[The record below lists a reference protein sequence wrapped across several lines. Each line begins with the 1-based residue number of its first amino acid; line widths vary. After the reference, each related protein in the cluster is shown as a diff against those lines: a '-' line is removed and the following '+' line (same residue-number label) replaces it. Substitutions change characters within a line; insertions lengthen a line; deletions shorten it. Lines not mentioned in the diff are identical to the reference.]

1 MVQWLIYI
9 LKFSS
14 KGKKIKLEEPSG
26 DVLYLGDTKHE
37 SVEDVADRRAK
48 KRVVKTLVTG
58 SEEMRSEEPLDEQL
72 YSNMLEDVDR
82 LGRLVRD
89 RKFVQTITQNVSYGR
104 LASYRVKGFFPMFAA
119 AILNES

>member
-14 KGKKIKLEEPSG
+14 KGKRIKLEEPSG

-37 SVEDVADRRAK
+37 SVEDAADRRAK
-48 KRVVKTLVTG
+48 ERVVKTLVTG
-58 SEEMRSEEPLDEQL
+58 SEKMRSEEPIDEQL
-72 YSNMLEDVDR
+72 YSHMLEDVDR

-89 RKFVQTITQNVSYGR
+89 KKFMQTVTQNVSYGR
-104 LASYRVKGFFPMFAA
+104 LASYRVKGFFPMLAA